1 MNDKHARLL
10 LHRLLA
16 RTQDGQLILEE
27 DGVVRTFGSPGPG
40 EPLRARITVND
51 PAFHRSILRGSLGLG
66 QSYMDGLWDV
76 DDMVTLIRIA
86 ARNVHRFDE
95 LRRSLRPLL
104 APLQHAVSLARR
116 NTIERS
122 REQISAHYD
131 LGNDLYELFLD
142 DTMMYSS
149 AVFGRPDTPLHDA
162 QVEKLDR
169 ICRKLDLRPGDRL
182 LEIGTGW
189 GALAVHAAGRYGAHV
204 TTTTISTEQHALAL
218 ERVRAAG
225 LQDRV
230 TVLLQDYRTLG
241 GSFDKLVSIEMIEA
255 VGWRDF
261 PTFFR
266 VCGERLAD
274 DGVMLL
280 QAITIDD
287 RAYDVEKAVRSFINQ
302 LIFPGGCL
310 PSVEI
315 ISRNTARQSDMRLV
329 QLEDITEHYVTTL
342 KHWRESFQG
351 ATEQLEARGYDE
363 RFRRLWV
370 LYLAYCE
377 AGFAERRIQD
387 VQVLLAKPGYRA
399 EPLWELPSR
408 GHEDRLTL
416 SPARGPRAVAV
427 PADDEV
433 AA

>member
-1 MNDKHARLL
+1 MTDKHARYL
-10 LHRLLA
+10 LHKLLS
-16 RTQDGQLILEE
+16 RTKEGQLVVHEN
-27 DGVVRTFGSPGPG
+27 GVAHTFGSPSGPD
-40 EPLRARITVND
+40 PLRAHITVND
-51 PAFHRSILRGSLGLG
+51 PAFNRSILKGSLGLG
-66 QSYMDGLWDV
+66 QSYMDGMWDV

-95 LRRSLRPLL
+95 LRRTFRPVL
-104 APLQHAVSLARR
+104 APLQNAVSYARR

-122 REQISAHYD
+122 REQIAAHYD

-142 DTMMYSS
+142 ETMMYSS
-149 AVFGRPDTPLHDA
+149 AVFDTPDTPLYDA
-162 QVEKLDR
+162 QIAKLDR
-169 ICRKLDLRPGDRL
+169 ICQKLDLQPGDRL

-189 GALAVHAAGRYGAHV
+189 GALAVHAAGKYGAHV
-204 TTTTISTEQHALAL
+204 TTATISTEQHALATQ
-218 ERVRAAG
+218 RVQEAG
-225 LQDRV
+225 LQDKV
-230 TVLLQDYRTLG
+230 TILLQDYRTLTG
-241 GSFDKLVSIEMIEA
+241 TYDKLVSIEMIEA

-266 VCGERLAD
+266 VCGERLAA

-287 RAYDVEKAVRSFINQ
+287 RAYDVEKAVKSFINQ

-315 ISRNTARQSDMRLV
+315 ISRNMARQSDMRMV
-329 QLEDITEHYVTTL
+329 QLEDISGHYVTTL
-342 KHWRESFQG
+342 KHWRETFEG
-351 ATEQLEARGYDE
+351 ATEQLEERGYDE

-387 VQVLLAKPGYRA
+387 VQVLLAKPKFRE
-399 EPLWELPSR
+399 EPVSELLPSGEQNSR
-408 GHEDRLTL
+408 AT
-416 SPARGPRAVAV
+416 GPRAVADPGEDV
-427 PADDEV
+427 V

>member
-1 MNDKHARLL
+1 MTDQHARRL

-16 RTQDGQLILEE
+16 RTRDGQLILEE
-27 DGVVRTFGSPGPG
+27 GGVVHTFGEPGSGPG
-40 EPLRARITVND
+40 APLRARITVND
-51 PAFHRSILRGSLGLG
+51 PGFHRAVLKGSLGLG

-76 DDMVTLIRIA
+76 DDLVALVRIA
-86 ARNVHRFDE
+86 ARNVHRFDR
-95 LRRSLRPLL
+95 LRRTLRPVL
-104 APLQHAVSLARR
+104 APVQGAASFARR
-116 NTIERS
+116 NTIARS

-142 DTMMYSS
+142 ETMMYSA
-149 AVFGRPDTPLHDA
+149 AVFATPQTPLAEA
-162 QVEKLDR
+162 QVAKLDR
-169 ICRKLDLRPGDRL
+169 ICRKLDLQAGDRL

-189 GALAVHAAGRYGAHV
+189 GALAVHAASRYGAQV
-204 TTTTISTEQHALAL
+204 TTTTISTEQHALAT
-218 ERVRAAG
+218 ERVEAAG
-225 LQDRV
+225 LEDRV
-230 TVLLQDYRTLG
+230 TVLRQDYRTLTG
-241 GSFDKLVSIEMIEA
+241 TYDKLVSIEMIEA

-287 RAYDVEKAVRSFINQ
+287 RAYDVEKAVKSFINQ

-310 PSVEI
+310 PSVEVI
-315 ISRNTARQSDMRLV
+315 TRNTARQSDMRLV

-342 KHWRESFQG
+342 AHWRRRFDA
-351 ATEQLEARGYDE
+351 ATDALEARGYDE
-363 RFRRLWV
+363 RFRRLWT

-387 VQVLLAKPGYRA
+387 VQLLLAKPGYRD
-399 EPLWELPSR
+399 EPLWGSAASAR
-408 GHEDRLTL
+408 DAVR
-416 SPARGPRAVAV
+416 ARGPHAVPEPGAVA
-427 PADDEV
+427 A
-433 AA
+433 

>member
-1 MNDKHARLL
+1 MNDKQARYL
-10 LHRLLA
+10 LHKLLA
-16 RTQDGQLILEE
+16 RTQDGQLILHE
-27 DGVVRTFGSPGPG
+27 DGVVHTFGSPSGPD
-40 EPLRARITVND
+40 PLRAHITVNNES
-51 PAFHRSILRGSLGLG
+51 FHRSLLKGSLGLG

-86 ARNVHRFDE
+86 ARNVHRFDDI
-95 LRRSLRPLL
+95 RRTFRPVL
-104 APLQHAVSLARR
+104 APVQNAVSLARR

-122 REQISAHYD
+122 RAQIAAHYD

-142 DTMMYSS
+142 PSMMYSS
-149 AVFGRPDTPLHDA
+149 AVFDTPETPLYDA
-162 QVEKLDR
+162 QIAKLDR
-169 ICRKLDLRPGDRL
+169 ICQKLDLKPGDRL

-189 GALAVHAAGRYGAHV
+189 GALAVHAAGVYGAHV
-204 TTTTISTEQHALAL
+204 TTATISTEQHALAT

-225 LQDRV
+225 LEDKV
-230 TVLLQDYRTLG
+230 TILLQDYRTLTG
-241 GSFDKLVSIEMIEA
+241 TFDKLVSIEMIEA

-266 VCGERLAD
+266 VCGERLAA

-287 RAYDVEKAVRSFINQ
+287 RAYDVEKAVKSFINQ

-315 ISRNTARQSDMRLV
+315 ISRNMSRQSDMRMV
-329 QLEDITEHYVTTL
+329 QLEDISGHYVTTL
-342 KHWRESFQG
+342 KHWRETFEA
-351 ATEQLEARGYDE
+351 ATGQLEARGYDE

-387 VQVLLAKPGYRA
+387 VQLLLAKPKFRDEPVWALRPTGGDARA
-399 EPLWELPSR
+399 P
-408 GHEDRLTL
+408 T
-416 SPARGPRAVAV
+416 GPRAVSDTGV
-427 PADDEV
+427 V

>member
-1 MNDKHARLL
+1 MTDKHARYL
-10 LHRLLA
+10 LHKLLS

-27 DGVVRTFGSPGPG
+27 NGVVRTFGSPSGS
-40 EPLRARITVND
+40 EPLRAHITVND
-51 PAFHRSILRGSLGLG
+51 PAFHRSLLKGSLGLG

-86 ARNVHRFDE
+86 ARNVHRFDG
-95 LRRSLRPLL
+95 LRRRFRPVL
-104 APLQHAVSLARR
+104 APVQNAVSLARR

-122 REQISAHYD
+122 REQIAAHYD

-142 DTMMYSS
+142 DTMSYSS
-149 AVFGRPDTPLHDA
+149 AVFDTPQMPLRDA
-162 QVEKLDR
+162 QIAKLDR
-169 ICRKLDLRPGDRL
+169 ICQKLDLKPGDRL

-189 GALAVHAAGRYGAHV
+189 GALAVHAAGKYGARV
-204 TTTTISTEQHALAL
+204 TSATISTEQHALAQQ
-218 ERVRAAG
+218 RVREAG
-225 LQDRV
+225 LEDQV
-230 TVLLQDYRTLG
+230 TILLQDYRTLTG
-241 GSFDKLVSIEMIEA
+241 TYDKLVSIEMIEA

-287 RAYDVEKAVRSFINQ
+287 RAYDVEKAVKSFINQ

-310 PSVEI
+310 PSVQI
-315 ISRNTARQSDMRLV
+315 ITRNMARQSDMRMV
-329 QLEDITEHYVTTL
+329 QLEDITDHYVTTL
-342 KHWRESFQG
+342 KHWRDTFG
-351 ATEQLEARGYDE
+351 TATDELDARGYDE

-387 VQVLLAKPGYRA
+387 VQILLAKPGYRD
-399 EPLWELPSR
+399 EPVWELRPPHGDSVP
-408 GHEDRLTL
+408 GF
-416 SPARGPRAVAV
+416 APRAVADPGEDV
-427 PADDEV
+427 V

>member
-1 MNDKHARLL
+1 MNDKHARFLL
-10 LHRLLA
+10 DQLLS
-16 RTQDGQLILEE
+16 RTRDGQLVVHEN
-27 DGVVRTFGSPGPG
+27 GVARTFGSPSGPD
-40 EPLRARITVND
+40 PLRAHITVND
-51 PAFHRSILRGSLGLG
+51 PAFHQSILKGSLGLG

-95 LRRSLRPLL
+95 LRRTFRPVL
-104 APLQHAVSLARR
+104 APLQHVVSLARR

-122 REQISAHYD
+122 RGQIAAHYD
-131 LGNDLYELFLD
+131 LGNGLYELFLD
-142 DTMMYSS
+142 ETMMYSA
-149 AVFGRPDTPLHDA
+149 AVFDTPETPLYDA
-162 QVEKLDR
+162 QIAKLDR
-169 ICRKLDLRPGDRL
+169 ICQKLDLKPGDRL

-189 GALAVHAAGRYGAHV
+189 GALAVHAAGRYGARV
-204 TTTTISTEQHALAL
+204 TTATISTEQHALARQ
-218 ERVRAAG
+218 RVKEAG
-225 LQDRV
+225 LEDQV
-230 TVLLQDYRTLG
+230 TILLQDYRTLTG
-241 GSFDKLVSIEMIEA
+241 TYDKLVSVEMIEA

-266 VCGERLAD
+266 VCGERLAE

-287 RAYDVEKAVRSFINQ
+287 RAYDVEKAVKSFINQ

-310 PSVEI
+310 PSVQV
-315 ISRNTARQSDMRLV
+315 ISRDMARQSDMRMV
-329 QLEDITEHYVTTL
+329 QLEDISGHYVTTL
-342 KHWRESFQG
+342 KHWRETFQA
-351 ATEQLEARGYDE
+351 ATETLEARGYDE

-387 VQVLLAKPGYRA
+387 VQILLAKPKYRE
-399 EPLWELPSR
+399 EPVWELA
-408 GHEDRLTL
+408 
-416 SPARGPRAVAV
+416 PAGGVGTRRPRPRAVADLDPEV
-427 PADDEV
+427 V

>member
-1 MNDKHARLL
+1 MNDKHARFL
-10 LHRLLA
+10 LHQLLS
-16 RTQDGQLILEE
+16 RTQDGQISVTEN
-27 DGVVRTFGSPGPG
+27 GKTKTFGSPTGAQ
-40 EPLRARITVND
+40 PLHAHITVND
-51 PAFHRSILRGSLGLG
+51 PAFNQAILKGSLGLG
-66 QSYMDGLWDV
+66 QSYMDGVWDV

-95 LRRSLRPLL
+95 LRRTFRPVLS
-104 APLQHAVSLARR
+104 PIQTAVSYARR

-142 DTMMYSS
+142 ESMMYSA
-149 AVFGRPDTPLHDA
+149 AVFPTPDTSLNDA
-162 QVEKLDR
+162 QTEKLDR
-169 ICRKLDLRPGDRL
+169 ICQKLDLKPGDRL

-189 GALAVHAAGRYGAHV
+189 GALAVHAAGRYGARV
-204 TTTTISTEQHALAL
+204 TTTTISTEQHALAVQ
-218 ERVRAAG
+218 RVRDAG
-225 LQDRV
+225 LEDQV
-230 TVLLQDYRTLG
+230 TVLLQDYRTLTG
-241 GSFDKLVSIEMIEA
+241 TYDKLVSIEMIEA

-266 VCGERLAD
+266 VCGERLAH

-287 RAYDVEKAVRSFINQ
+287 RAYDVEKAVKSFINQ

-315 ISRNTARQSDMRLV
+315 ISRNTARQSDMRIV
-329 QLEDITEHYVTTL
+329 QLEDITAHYVTTL
-342 KHWRESFQG
+342 VHWRETFEA
-351 ATEQLEARGYDE
+351 ATEQLEERGYDE

-387 VQVLLAKPGYRA
+387 VQLLIAKPGYRD
-399 EPLWELPSR
+399 EPVWVLP
-408 GHEDRLTL
+408 GAPDPTADTE
-416 SPARGPRAVAV
+416 PRGPRAVADQPEGDV
-427 PADDEV
+427 V

>member
-1 MNDKHARLL
+1 MNDKHARYL
-10 LHRLLA
+10 LHQLLS
-16 RTQDGQLILEE
+16 RTKDGQLVLHE
-27 DGVVRTFGSPGPG
+27 DGVARTFGSPSGP
-40 EPLRARITVND
+40 EPLRAHIKVND
-51 PAFHRSILRGSLGLG
+51 PAFHRSILKGSLGLG

-95 LRRSLRPLL
+95 LRRTFRPVL
-104 APLQHAVSLARR
+104 APVQNAVSFARR

-122 REQISAHYD
+122 REQIAAHYD

-149 AVFGRPDTPLHDA
+149 AVFDTPDTPLYDA
-162 QVEKLDR
+162 QIAKLDR
-169 ICRKLDLRPGDRL
+169 ICQKLELKPGDRL

-204 TTTTISTEQHALAL
+204 TTATISTEQHALATQ
-218 ERVRAAG
+218 RVQDAG
-225 LQDRV
+225 LEDQI
-230 TVLLQDYRTLG
+230 TILLQDYRTLTG
-241 GSFDKLVSIEMIEA
+241 TYDKLVSVEMIEA

-266 VCGERLAD
+266 VCGERLAE

-287 RAYDVEKAVRSFINQ
+287 RAYDVEKAVKSFINQ

-315 ISRNTARQSDMRLV
+315 ISRNMSRESDMRMV
-329 QLEDITEHYVTTL
+329 GLEDITGHYVTTL
-342 KHWRESFQG
+342 KHWRETFQA
-351 ATEQLEARGYDE
+351 ATAQLEERGYDD

-387 VQVLLAKPGYRA
+387 VQVLLAKPKFRA
-399 EPLWELPSR
+399 EPFAALRPT
-408 GHEDRLTL
+408 G
-416 SPARGPRAVAV
+416 SPVRHQGGPRAVAD
-427 PADDEV
+427 PDGDAV